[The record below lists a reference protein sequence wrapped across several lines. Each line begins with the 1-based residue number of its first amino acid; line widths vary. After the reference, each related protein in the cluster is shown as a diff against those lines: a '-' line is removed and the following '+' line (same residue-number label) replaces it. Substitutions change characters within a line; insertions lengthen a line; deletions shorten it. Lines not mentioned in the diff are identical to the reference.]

1 MHWQIGCRKCRYF
14 ELLRSYK
21 FWWQIF
27 FSQNFG
33 DTVLAKTSTSHF
45 FHSLILILASSSS
58 FDLRR
63 NQCSEVS
70 EIEEKYHM
78 SYTFS
83 CLLINYIILRWPFT
97 KLSKIHKYPHDP
109 EIRRLNM
116 RRKTHKISNRALHT
130 WSTSFWR
137 IIGGFNMR
145 ENNSNLRCP
154 TLYFLI
160 NKK

>member
-1 MHWQIGCRKCRYF
+1 MVTHF
-14 ELLRSYK
+14 L
-21 FWWQIF
+21 
-27 FSQNFG
+27 QNFG
-33 DTVLAKTSTSHF
+33 DTVLAKASTSLF

-63 NQCSEVS
+63 NQCSEVL
-70 EIEEKYHM
+70 EIHKKYHTCALH
-78 SYTFS
+78 SFS

-116 RRKTHKISNRALHT
+116 RRKTHKISNMALHNT

-145 ENNSNLRCP
+145 ENSSNSGCS
-154 TLYFLI
+154 TLYFLLN
-160 NKK
+160 NK